1 MSTNTLFCKVGRIK
15 PNLNKIISLKELER
29 RIANFVEDVNKLDK
43 SQDWSTSL

>member
-1 MSTNTLFCKVGRIK
+1 MSTHFCKVGRIK

-43 SQDWSTSL
+43 SQDWSASL